1 MKLFLSWSGA
11 RSRQIANTYNKW
23 IKYMFPTLETYIS
36 TEDIEPGRRWRES
49 IESGLEETYFGMLF
63 LTPENLESRWIYY
76 EAGSLSKGKNDS
88 HVIPMLYQ
96 LEAGKLQEPLS
107 AFQSMNFEKHDML
120 KVVKTINREMA
131 EVMEEPLLKE
141 IFDKWWE
148 TWEVE
153 ADKFPANIEEIGESI
168 KLKDAAQMD
177 IQGQIEEVLTRL
189 RQQDGK
195 ENVAKTPRLH
205 EMDNDK
211 FKMQELED
219 FADAIREVDILDDE
233 QKKIVITRMYNK
245 MIDL

>member
-23 IKYMFPTLETYIS
+23 IKYIFPTLEIYIS
-36 TEDIEPGRRWRES
+36 TEDIEPGRKWRDS
-49 IESGLEETYFGMLF
+49 IENGLEETYFGMLF

-96 LEAGKLQEPLS
+96 LDAGKLQEPLS
-107 AFQSMNFEKHDML
+107 AFQSMSLEKDNML
-120 KVVKTINREMA
+120 RVVKTINKKMA
-131 EVMEEPLLKE
+131 EVTDELLLEE
-141 IFDKWWE
+141 IFDNWWE
-148 TWEVE
+148 KWEEE
-153 ADKFPANIEEIGESI
+153 ADKFPVDIEAIEESI

-177 IQGQIEEVLTRL
+177 IQEQIEEVLTRL

-195 ENVAKTPRLH
+195 EGVAKIPRLH

-219 FADAIREVDILDDE
+219 FSNVIREADFLDSE
-233 QKKIVITRMYNK
+233 QKRTVITKMYNK